1 MTEKEEAAMSGVLT
15 IEQRGTA
22 VFGRW
27 VVLNSFGWVWDNET
41 QQFVEEGG
49 SLFCD
54 VNSACKKLQEILLS
68 EHGHKPK
75 RQFEAA
81 VSLSLYC
88 DEEIKLEQ
96 VQDWCLKATR
106 LILHEDQ
113 GLGPLNA
120 FGLVSIDWNRLR
132 EISPEEHA

>member
-1 MTEKEEAAMSGVLT
+1 VSGVLT
-15 IEQRGTA
+15 IEQRGDSA
-22 VFGRW
+22 FGRW
-27 VVLNSFGWVWDNET
+27 VVLNSFGWFWDDKLHV
-41 QQFVEEGG
+41 FVEDGG
-49 SLFCD
+49 TLFCD
-54 VNSACKKLQEILLS
+54 VNSTCKKLQEILLA
-68 EHGHKPK
+68 EHGHKPV

-81 VSLSLYC
+81 VSLALYC

-120 FGLVSIDWNRLR
+120 FGLVSIDWNRLQETR
-132 EISPEEHA
+132 PETEA

>member
-1 MTEKEEAAMSGVLT
+1 MSGVLT
-15 IEQRGTA
+15 IEQRGDSP
-22 VFGRW
+22 FGRW
-27 VVLNSFGWVWDNET
+27 VVLNSFGWFWDDKLHV
-41 QQFVEEGG
+41 FVEDGG
-49 SLFCD
+49 TLFCD
-54 VNSACKKLQEILLS
+54 VNSACKKLQKILLA
-68 EHGHKPK
+68 EHGHKPV

-81 VSLSLYC
+81 VSLALYC

-120 FGLVSIDWNRLR
+120 FGLVSIDWNRLQ
-132 EISPEEHA
+132 EISPKETS